1 MPGRNAMLAQCKI
14 WVDKKYKEGSNNDTL
29 FGKWYGLNY
38 NPWCDMWISYCAD
51 KSGNGSVVGKFAYC
65 PAHVNWFKARKQWG
79 EVPKVG
85 AIVFFDWN
93 VDGLADHVGIVKSF
107 TDTTITTYEG
117 NTSSGNAGSQSNGD
131 GVYERTRTRK
141 VATILGYGYPAYE
154 ADPVK
159 TTLPAKVINK
169 WLKPKVVAFPG
180 FDKLYPGKSSPYVT
194 LLDKR
199 LIALGYGKYYRGSK
213 PGPFYGKSTGNAV
226 RAFQVRNPAYQ
237 AHGRPDTVCGRAQW
251 AAVFKGYRG

>member
-1 MPGRNAMLAQCKI
+1 MAGKAAMLSQCKT
-14 WVDKKYKEGSNNDTL
+14 WVDKGYKEGANNDTV

-51 KSGNGSVVGKFAYC
+51 KSGNGEAVGKFAYC

-79 EVPKVG
+79 EVPQVG

-93 VDGLADHVGIVKSF
+93 LDGLADHVGIVKSF

-131 GVYERTRTRK
+131 GAYERVRTRK
-141 VATILGYGYPAYE
+141 VATVLGYGYPAYP
-154 ADPVK
+154 AAPVK
-159 TTLPAKVINK
+159 TTLPAKV
-169 WLKPKVVAFPG
+169 PVKVKAPAFPG

-194 LLDKR
+194 LMDKR
-199 LIALGYGKYYRGSK
+199 LIALGYGRYYKRSA
-213 PGPFYGKSTGNAV
+213 PGPYYGKSTENAV
-226 RAFQVRNPAYQ
+226 KAFQLRHPAYQ
-237 AHGRPDTVCGRAQW
+237 AHGRADTVCGPAQW
-251 AAVFKGYRG
+251 AAIFKGYKG